1 MNDSHLPSLI
11 DRSPDWVQRNDRIEY
26 TIFSVPI
33 LSYPIIAYHITSVRV
48 SAVCICGGEEESA
61 MNISYP
67 LVSFLCL
74 LYQHQHSK
82 TKHSKAR
89 KYHLL
94 PYHSTELH
102 YTTLTDRC
110 DATHLQSNRHKTSP
124 SPRCSSVMCCA
135 VL

>member
-11 DRSPDWVQRNDRIEY
+11 DRSSDWVQRNNRIEY

-33 LSYPIIAYHITSVRV
+33 LSTTSYPIIAYHITSVRA
-48 SAVCICGGEEESA
+48 SAVCICGGEEEESA

-82 TKHSKAR
+82 TKPQQSK
-89 KYHLL
+89 KV
-94 PYHSTELH
+94 S
-102 YTTLTDRC
+102 
-110 DATHLQSNRHKTSP
+110 SP
-124 SPRCSSVMCCA
+124 TIS
-135 VL
+135 